1 MLHNQKNPCLGTKGT
16 GPHQAEL
23 SRQVGD
29 NRVSSSSIK
38 GERTKPQASSIG
50 HRRNSLPLAT
60 CVRMDYWEF
69 YNMKWL
75 NSSSTVF
82 IFLCSRFV
90 LNIHYVLYSNH
101 IPCIYKIQRNKFLFF
116 SLYKKPRCLYHI
128 YSKKIR
134 MLAQNY

>member
-101 IPCIYKIQRNKFLFF
+101 IPCDLNIIKSIKFREINFYFFRCTKNQDVYTIYIV
-116 SLYKKPRCLYHI
+116 KK
-128 YSKKIR
+128 
-134 MLAQNY
+134 